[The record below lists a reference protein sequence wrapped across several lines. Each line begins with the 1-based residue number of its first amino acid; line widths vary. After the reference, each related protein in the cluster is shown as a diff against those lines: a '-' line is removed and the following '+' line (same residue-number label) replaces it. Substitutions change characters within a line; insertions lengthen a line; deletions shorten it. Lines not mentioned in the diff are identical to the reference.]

1 MAQVS
6 PAAVREVGDD
16 PSAPLVA
23 IVDFGLKANI
33 VRSLGGAGCGS
44 ACSRTRRPRP
54 TCWRRDVAGV
64 VFSPGPGD
72 PARLAGPVALAG
84 AVIDDGRPLLGIC
97 LGHQIV
103 GRAAGAETTRLRFG
117 HHGANHPVQ
126 DLDTG
131 YVQVTA
137 QNHEVQVVG
146 GSVPA
151 SSGFRVS
158 QLNLNDRSVEGL
170 RHAEKP
176 IETVQYHPE
185 GAPGPLDALAVFD
198 RFVDA
203 IRPARDH
210 RRPAGGRG
218 PRPPEEA
225 GVRAD
230 PRLGPVVIGQAA
242 EFDYAGTQACRA
254 LRAEGVRTILVNSNP
269 ATIMTDPTVA
279 DAVYLEP
286 LTVPAIEAV
295 IAREKPEG
303 LLAGLGGQ
311 TALNLA
317 MALSEAGVLER
328 HNVRL
333 LGTPLEAIHMAEDR
347 EAFRDLLDRID
358 QPYAPSFIVEGPDED
373 ARHASAEEALDTIG
387 LPAIIRPAFTLGG
400 TGGGIV
406 ETEEAYWER
415 VRSGLRA
422 SPIKQVMIER
432 CLVGWQ
438 EIEYEVMRDHED
450 TCIAVCS
457 MENVDPLGVHT
468 GDSIVVAPVQTL
480 TDAVHQRLRSAALAI
495 IRALG
500 VEGGC
505 NVQFALSPDSTEYA
519 VIEVNPRVS
528 RSSALAS
535 KATGYPIARV
545 AAQIAAGRTLAEI
558 PNVVTGTTVAAFEP
572 ALDYVVVKLP
582 RFPFDK
588 FPAADRRLGSQMKA
602 TGEVMAIDRT
612 FGAALNKA
620 LRGLEQAGAGPLG
633 EDASWAPTFDYL
645 AAVYG
650 GDHDEDD
657 PLAPAGEDT
666 VIRWIDERGEACES
680 SRFAQR
686 SAAPVV
692 LKRFV
697 EPSDSRLWRVL
708 GLLRR
713 GVPQEVI
720 RAATGIS
727 PWFLAEMGRN
737 VGLEHAVHAAGASLV
752 DTDDPA
758 GAELL
763 STAKRAAFSDSDLGR
778 LAGVPET
785 AVRAARATLG
795 LAPGYAMVDTCA
807 AEFAAE
813 TPYFYS
819 TYASAGSPPEAPP
832 APRPGALVIGSGPVR
847 IGQGIEFDYCA
858 VQAADVLRREGW
870 SAIMVNS
877 NPETV
882 STDFDAS
889 TRLYFEPLD
898 AESVRSIIEFE
909 SGSARRRHATSAM
922 TLRHRCAEC
931 HRRWAGPN
939 RSGSP
944 TTGRCRRSSR
954 SAARRRSTSPG
965 RSSRRACR
973 CSGPSL
979 ETIDQAEERVRFS
992 ALLDRLG
999 IPQPEG
1005 GMAESIE
1012 EALTLAERI
1021 GYPVIVRPSFVIG
1034 GLAIDFAYS
1043 PEDLARHLAA
1053 AAVVDPDRPVRIDRF
1068 LEGIEVD
1075 IDAVCDGTAV
1085 LIPGL
1090 LEHVERAGVHS
1101 GDSIAVFP
1109 PQHVSDGDVDLIV
1122 NTMERVCLALGATG
1136 LVNAQFI
1143 VRDDG
1148 VYLIEVN
1155 PRASRT
1161 VPFLSKVTGVPMVEL
1176 AVRISLGATLASLGQ
1191 TPGLRPSPPFVA
1203 VKAPA
1208 FSTAKLKGVDPSV
1221 GPFMQSTGEVIG
1233 IAEDPRVA
1241 MAKAL
1246 TGASLIPPRPGDG
1259 PAPLALLSIADRDKW
1274 GLVDLAKALRR
1285 AGYRLAATP
1294 GTRTALREAGFGV
1307 DPVAKLGAEPDREIG
1322 EIPILDAIAGGDV
1335 RLVVNTPT
1343 PRSGAIRDA
1352 AEIRHAAIAEGVL
1365 CLTAIE
1371 TGIAAAAALEPSI
1384 LDEIS
1389 RVRPITEW
1397 VPAV

>member
-1 MAQVS
+1 MTETIR
-6 PAAVREVGDD
+6 P
-16 PSAPLVA
+16 PSA
-23 IVDFGLKANI
+23 
-33 VRSLGGAGCGS
+33 SLS
-44 ACSRTRRPRP
+44 DRPRP
-54 TCWRRDVAGV
+54 ASV
-64 VFSPGPGD
+64 
-72 PARLAGPVALAG
+72 L
-84 AVIDDGRPLLGIC
+84 ILG
-97 LGHQIV
+97 
-103 GRAAGAETTRLRFG
+103 
-117 HHGANHPVQ
+117 
-126 DLDTG
+126 
-131 YVQVTA
+131 
-137 QNHEVQVVG
+137 
-146 GSVPA
+146 S
-151 SSGFRVS
+151 
-158 QLNLNDRSVEGL
+158 
-170 RHAEKP
+170 
-176 IETVQYHPE
+176 
-185 GAPGPLDALAVFD
+185 
-198 RFVDA
+198 
-203 IRPARDH
+203 
-210 RRPAGGRG
+210 
-218 PRPPEEA
+218 
-225 GVRAD
+225 
-230 PRLGPVVIGQAA
+230 GPVVIGQAA

-286 LTVPAIEAV
+286 LTVDAVEAV
-295 IAREKPEG
+295 ITREKPDG

-317 MALSEAGVLER
+317 TSLAEAGVLER
-328 HNVRL
+328 HGLRL
-333 LGTPLEAIHMAEDR
+333 LGTPLEAIRMAEDR
-347 EAFRDLLDRID
+347 EAFRDLLDRIG
-358 QPYAPSFIVEGPDED
+358 QPYAPSAIVEGASD
-373 ARHASAEEALDTIG
+373 ADRRASALAALDEIG
-387 LPAIIRPAFTLGG
+387 LPAIVRPAFTLGG

-406 ETEEAYWER
+406 ETEDAYWER
-415 VRSGLRA
+415 VRAGLRA
-422 SPIKQVMIER
+422 SPIRQVMVER

-438 EIEYEVMRDHED
+438 EIEYEVMRDADD

-505 NVQFALSPDSTEYA
+505 NVQFALSPDATEYA

-545 AAQIAAGRTLAEI
+545 AAQIAVGRRLAEI

-633 EDASWAPTFDYL
+633 EDPSWRATFDYL
-645 AAVYG
+645 AAVYAG
-650 GDHDEDD
+650 VDPDAAGDGPLDGLADGARED
-657 PLAPAGEDT
+657 G
-666 VIRWIDERGEACES
+666 VIRWVDDQGETCES
-680 SRFAQR
+680 TRFAQR
-686 SAAPVV
+686 SAAPIV
-692 LKRFV
+692 LRRFL

-713 GVPQEVI
+713 GVAERLVQE
-720 RAATGIS
+720 ATGIS
-727 PWFLAEMGRN
+727 AWFLAEMGRN
-737 VGLEHAVHAAGASLV
+737 VALEADVRGIGTRIADPGDAEAATLLV
-752 DTDDPA
+752 
-758 GAELL
+758 
-763 STAKRAAFSDSDLGR
+763 TAKRASFGDRELAV
-778 LAGVPET
+778 LAGLREQEI
-785 AVRAARATLG
+785 RAARVALG
-795 LAPGYAMVDTCA
+795 MLPGYAMVDTCA

-832 APRPGALVIGSGPVR
+832 VDRPAALVIGSGPVR

-858 VQAADVLRREGW
+858 VQAADALRRRGW
-870 SAIMVNS
+870 SAVMVNS

-898 AESVRSIIEFE
+898 PESVGEIIAFESAGIVDEDDRSPGGAESSPD
-909 SGSARRRHATSAM
+909 SGP
-922 TLRHRCAEC
+922 
-931 HRRWAGPN
+931 AGV
-939 RSGSP
+939 
-944 TTGRCRRSSR
+944 
-954 SAARRRSTSPG
+954 SAASPAGGATRGEDSIG
-965 RSSRRACR
+965 RGLLPAVVAFGGQTPLNLAARLVA
-973 CSGPSL
+973 SGIPLLGSDL
-979 ETIDQAEERVRFS
+979 EAIDQAEERTRFS

-1043 PEDLARHLAA
+1043 PEDLVRHLAA
-1053 AAVVDPDRPVRIDRF
+1053 AAIVDPDRPVRIDRF

-1075 IDAVCDGTAV
+1075 VDAVCDGERV

-1109 PQHVSDGDVDLIV
+1109 PQNVTEWDQELIV
-1122 NTMERVCLALGATG
+1122 GTMDRICVALGARG

-1143 VRDDG
+1143 VREDG

-1176 AVRISLGATLASLGQ
+1176 AVRIALGESL
-1191 TPGLRPSPPFVA
+1191 PGIGWSSGLLPEPPFVA

-1233 IAEDPRVA
+1233 IAVDPRVA

-1246 TGASLIPPRPGDG
+1246 TGASLIPPRPAADE
-1259 PAPLALLSIADRDKW
+1259 APLALLSIADRDKW
-1274 GLVDLAKALRR
+1274 GLLDLARALLR
-1285 AGYRLAATP
+1285 AGYRLAATA
-1294 GTRTALREAGFGV
+1294 GTRAALEAAGIAAE
-1307 DPVAKLGAEPDREIG
+1307 PTAKLGAEPDPSLG
-1322 EIPILDAIAGGDV
+1322 ESGILALISTGRV

-1343 PRSGAIRDA
+1343 PRSGAVRDA
-1352 AEIRHAAIAEGVL
+1352 AEIRHAAIAEGIL

-1371 TGIAAAAALEPSI
+1371 TAVAAAEALEPTI
-1384 LDEIS
+1384 AARIS
-1389 RVRPITEW
+1389 DVRPVTDW
-1397 VPAV
+1397 VPSGRHPGAGSTTGAAGR

>member
-1 MAQVS
+1 
-6 PAAVREVGDD
+6 
-16 PSAPLVA
+16 
-23 IVDFGLKANI
+23 
-33 VRSLGGAGCGS
+33 
-44 ACSRTRRPRP
+44 
-54 TCWRRDVAGV
+54 
-64 VFSPGPGD
+64 
-72 PARLAGPVALAG
+72 
-84 AVIDDGRPLLGIC
+84 
-97 LGHQIV
+97 
-103 GRAAGAETTRLRFG
+103 
-117 HHGANHPVQ
+117 
-126 DLDTG
+126 
-131 YVQVTA
+131 
-137 QNHEVQVVG
+137 
-146 GSVPA
+146 
-151 SSGFRVS
+151 
-158 QLNLNDRSVEGL
+158 
-170 RHAEKP
+170 
-176 IETVQYHPE
+176 
-185 GAPGPLDALAVFD
+185 
-198 RFVDA
+198 
-203 IRPARDH
+203 
-210 RRPAGGRG
+210 
-218 PRPPEEA
+218 
-225 GVRAD
+225 
-230 PRLGPVVIGQAA
+230 
-242 EFDYAGTQACRA
+242 
-254 LRAEGVRTILVNSNP
+254 
-269 ATIMTDPTVA
+269 
-279 DAVYLEP
+279 
-286 LTVPAIEAV
+286 
-295 IAREKPEG
+295 
-303 LLAGLGGQ
+303 
-311 TALNLA
+311 
-317 MALSEAGVLER
+317 
-328 HNVRL
+328 
-333 LGTPLEAIHMAEDR
+333 MAEDR
-347 EAFRDLLDRID
+347 EAFRDLLDRIG
-358 QPYAPSFIVEGPDED
+358 QPYAPSFIVEGADDD
-373 ARHASAEEALDTIG
+373 ARHASAEEALRTIG

-415 VRSGLRA
+415 VKAGLRS
-422 SPIKQVMIER
+422 SPIRQVMIER

-438 EIEYEVMRDHED
+438 EIEYEVMRDAED

-480 TDAVHQRLRSAALAI
+480 TDTVHQRLRSAALAI

-588 FPAADRRLGSQMKA
+588 FPGADRSLGSQMKA

-620 LRGLEQAGAGPLG
+620 LRGLEQAGAGPMG
-633 EDASWAPTFDYL
+633 EDPSWGPTFGYL
-645 AAVYG
+645 AAVYAGIDADEG
-650 GDHDEDD
+650 GKGFDSLPADD
-657 PLAPAGEDT
+657 AP
-666 VIRWIDERGEACES
+666 IRWTDERGQACES

-686 SAAPVV
+686 SAAPIV
-692 LKRFV
+692 LRRFL

-713 GVPQEVI
+713 GVPQEVV
-720 RAATGIS
+720 RRATGIS
-727 PWFLAEMGRN
+727 AWFLAEMGRN
-737 VGLEHAVHAAGASLV
+737 VALEADVRAMGPRLVDPEDAAGA
-752 DTDDPA
+752 A
-758 GAELL
+758 LL
-763 STAKRAAFSDSDLGR
+763 STAKRAAFSDRDLAA
-778 LAGVPET
+778 LAGTQEA
-785 AVRAARATLG
+785 AVRGARMALG
-795 LAPGYAMVDTCA
+795 LLPGYAMVDTCA

-819 TYASAGSPPEAPP
+819 TYASAGSPPEAPLVSRP
-832 APRPGALVIGSGPVR
+832 AALVIGSGPVR

-858 VQAADVLRREGW
+858 VHAADVLRREGW
-870 SAIMVNS
+870 SAVMVNS

-898 AESVRSIIEFE
+898 PESVRSIIEFE
-909 SGSARRRHATSAM
+909 SGATGQ
-922 TLRHRCAEC
+922 H
-931 HRRWAGPN
+931 
-939 RSGSP
+939 
-944 TTGRCRRSSR
+944 
-954 SAARRRSTSPG
+954 AARAADMLPAVVAFGGQTPLNL
-965 RSSRRACR
+965 AA
-973 CSGPSL
+973 SL
-979 ETIDQAEERVRFS
+979 VAAGIPLLGSDLEAIDQAEERTRFS

-999 IPQPEG
+999 IPQPDG

-1043 PEDLARHLAA
+1043 PEDLVRHLAA
-1053 AAVVDPDRPVRIDRF
+1053 AAIVDPDRPVRIDRF

-1075 IDAVCDGTAV
+1075 VDAVCDGTEV

-1101 GDSIAVFP
+1101 GDSIGVFP
-1109 PQHVSDGDVDLIV
+1109 PQHVSLGDQDLV
-1122 NTMERVCLALGATG
+1122 VATMERICLALGARG

-1161 VPFLSKVTGVPMVEL
+1161 VPFMSKVTGVPMVEL
-1176 AVRISLGATLASLGQ
+1176 AVRISLGRSLAEMGWEG
-1191 TPGLRPSPPFVA
+1191 GLRPVPAFVS

-1233 IAEDPRVA
+1233 IAVDPRVA

-1246 TGASLIPPRPGDG
+1246 TGAALIPPRAGDG
-1259 PAPLALLSIADRDKW
+1259 EPPLALLSIADRDKG
-1274 GLVDLAKALRR
+1274 GLVELARALVR
-1285 AGYRLAATP
+1285 AGYRLAATG
-1294 GTRTALREAGFGV
+1294 GTRTSLERAGFGDLV
-1307 DPVAKLGAEPDREIG
+1307 PVAKLGADPVGDEVG
-1322 EIPILDAIAGGDV
+1322 ILELIESGSV

-1343 PRSGAIRDA
+1343 PRSGAVRDA
-1352 AEIRHAAIAEGVL
+1352 ADIRHATIAEGIL
-1365 CLTAIE
+1365 CFTSIE
-1371 TGIAAAAALEPSI
+1371 TGVAAAQALDPAI
-1384 LDEIS
+1384 VDEIAV
-1389 RVRPITEW
+1389 VRPITDW
-1397 VPAV
+1397 VPRTASAAG